1 MPTTDLPAA
10 RPTAQEPAPT
20 PATQP
25 GRVFV
30 VWVLVIG
37 ATLVRAA
44 GFAYP
49 FLSYRLS
56 ELALST
62 NGISTILAAFGVGWL
77 VGQIVLGRLADI
89 VGRRA
94 ALVGSMLLAV
104 VTLPLLGGLSH
115 PIAVALAAVVV
126 GAVYDAPRPVITA
139 VVADTVSDD
148 AARASINGWRHFG
161 INVGAATT
169 GAAGGLL
176 SDTTGLTALY
186 WINAVACAAF
196 ALTALA
202 CMPQDRPTH
211 RGAASVGGRAAYRTA
226 VTDARLWLLWLVS
239 LGALIPVAGLF
250 SILPLLMDDA
260 GLPAS
265 AYGWTQVASACT
277 VLVLSVPL
285 NRWLARRASRGAS
298 MVPLLAMSSLVLG
311 AGLGSAGLADSTPQY
326 VIAACIGIP
335 GEIVVFVAATALLDQ
350 VTPPQAR
357 GLYAGIWGS
366 TLAAAVICAP
376 ALAGWSLAQGGP
388 QLVAV
393 TTTLCG
399 FIGAAACLPLAVLMR
414 HPCPH
419 QALPVK

>member
-1 MPTTDLPAA
+1 M
-10 RPTAQEPAPT
+10 
-20 PATQP
+20 
-25 GRVFV
+25 
-30 VWVLVIG
+30 IG
-37 ATLVRAA
+37 ASVVRAA

-62 NGISTILAAFGVGWL
+62 TGISTILASFGVGWL
-77 VGQIVLGRLADI
+77 IGQIVLGRLADI
-89 VGRRA
+89 VGRRS
-94 ALVGSMLLAV
+94 ALVGSMLLAA

-115 PIAVALAAVVV
+115 PISVALAAVVV

-148 AARASINGWRHFG
+148 ATRASINGWRHFG

-176 SDTTGLTALY
+176 SDTTGLAALY
-186 WINAVACAAF
+186 WFNAVACAAF
-196 ALTALA
+196 ALIALA
-202 CMPQDRPTH
+202 CMPRDRPAC
-211 RGAASVGGRAAYRTA
+211 RGADAADGSRAAYRTA
-226 VTDARLWLLWLVS
+226 GTDARLWLLWLVS

-277 VLVLSVPL
+277 VLILSVPL

-298 MVPLLAMSSLVLG
+298 MVPLLAVSSLGLG
-311 AGLGSAGLADSTPQY
+311 AGLGSAGLAESTPQY

-350 VTPPQAR
+350 ITPPQAR

-366 TLAAAVICAP
+366 TLAAAVSCAP
-376 ALAGWSLAQGGP
+376 ALGGWSLSKGGP

-399 FIGAAACLPLAVLMR
+399 LTGAAACLPLAVLMH
-414 HPCPH
+414 HPRTH
-419 QALPVK
+419 